1 MWSREG
7 NRTTRHKG
15 EYLFCMYIL
24 DRTDPLHHRCA
35 SLRELLPRRT
45 QILYREGSE
54 DVASVVPEGEPSRRL
69 YSLSRISS
77 LCDDQVP
84 ETIRIDFNTP
94 LFHSLEEEGVEEL
107 RHAGFVLVAGGLGE
121 RLGYNGIKV
130 SLPTEIL
137 SDLSYL
143 GFYVKKILAIQVR
156 FDVVPH
162 EASCGG

>member
-1 MWSREG
+1 M
-7 NRTTRHKG
+7 
-15 EYLFCMYIL
+15 
-24 DRTDPLHHRCA
+24 
-35 SLRELLPRRT
+35 
-45 QILYREGSE
+45 
-54 DVASVVPEGEPSRRL
+54 
-69 YSLSRISS
+69 
-77 LCDDQVP
+77 
-84 ETIRIDFNTP
+84 
-94 LFHSLEEEGVEEL
+94 EEL

-162 EASCGG
+162 EASCEG

>member
-1 MWSREG
+1 M
-7 NRTTRHKG
+7 H
-15 EYLFCMYIL
+15 IL

-54 DVASVVPEGEPSRRL
+54 DVASVIPEGEPSHRL

-77 LCDDQVP
+77 FCDDQVP

-107 RHAGFVLVAGGLGE
+107 RHAGFVLV
-121 RLGYNGIKV
+121 
-130 SLPTEIL
+130 
-137 SDLSYL
+137 SYL

>member
-1 MWSREG
+1 M
-7 NRTTRHKG
+7 
-15 EYLFCMYIL
+15 
-24 DRTDPLHHRCA
+24 
-35 SLRELLPRRT
+35 
-45 QILYREGSE
+45 
-54 DVASVVPEGEPSRRL
+54 
-69 YSLSRISS
+69 
-77 LCDDQVP
+77 
-84 ETIRIDFNTP
+84 
-94 LFHSLEEEGVEEL
+94 EEL

-143 GFYVKKILAIQVR
+143 GFYVKKILAIQVG